1 MCTKSTCFADP
12 FNVAVEFA
20 LQLLLTAQFQES
32 LPIFYALPLLGK
44 FPIYT
49 VIQYVL
55 VDGVISYQQ
64 SALGRYSVSNNRA
77 D

>member
-1 MCTKSTCFADP
+1 MREMCTKSTCFADP

-44 FPIYT
+44 FPIHT
-49 VIQYVL
+49 VIQYAL
-55 VDGVISYQQ
+55 VRRRDFIPACT
-64 SALGRYSVSNNRA
+64 ALTAA